1 MRHVIQ
7 FFTAAVCIGLVGAGL
22 FMSLGAT
29 SMGVVL
35 DRPGAPG
42 RLVAD
47 SSVATAFFEMHG
59 EQLELTML
67 FSDQDEPDSV
77 FRTRVTLTNGQSHSI
92 VVDDS
97 EDGSEAQ
104 RFIFQRDGDK
114 VTMSLAPAATTATAS
129 YTPGN

>member
-22 FMSLGAT
+22 FMSIDAT
-29 SMGVVL
+29 TNGIVL

-47 SSVATAFFEMHG
+47 SSVATAYFEKDG
-59 EQLELTML
+59 ENLELTML
-67 FSDQDEPDSV
+67 FSDEDEPESV
-77 FRTRVTLTNGQSHSI
+77 FRTRVSLSNGQSHAI

-104 RFIFQRDGDK
+104 RFIFLREGDK
-114 VTMSLAPAATTATAS
+114 VTMTLEPVSTTATAS
-129 YTPGN
+129 YTPKN